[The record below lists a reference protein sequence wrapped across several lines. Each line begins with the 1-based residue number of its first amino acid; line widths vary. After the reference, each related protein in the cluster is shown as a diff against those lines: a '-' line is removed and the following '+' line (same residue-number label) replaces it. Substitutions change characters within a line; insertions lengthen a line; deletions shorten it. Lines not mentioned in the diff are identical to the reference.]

1 MDSLQQKFGGETEI
15 ITKKKTWLP
24 LAGLGIMSLIGFGV
38 VGYWWLQPASVPAT
52 EDVAPIPL
60 TTEEV
65 ESYRASLPR
74 TFNGADPVLEGSAPE
89 ELIVPTEQ
97 TSADPMI
104 ENFDENS
111 TLGSSANDTVA
122 PYVPPAEAVGVP
134 VIVAMDSGATA
145 NNTSVMPNDTSY
157 VEGDVT
163 ISDVTITQP
172 DRNEKTPFSAT
183 GVVNGIDDNLQK
195 VNVSSNGEVLELDAS
210 GGTIK
215 TTDGRL
221 IPLSALRTNDIV
233 EISGQRY
240 KDAPVVAEVTITL
253 IGVQELIPAIDIGV

>member
-15 ITKKKTWLP
+15 ITKKRTWLP
-24 LAGLGIMSLIGFGV
+24 WAGLGTMSLIGFV
-38 VGYWWLQPASVPAT
+38 VIGYWWLQPTPEPVAEVA
-52 EDVAPIPL
+52 APIPL
-60 TTEEV
+60 SAEEV
-65 ESYRASLPR
+65 ESYRATLPR
-74 TFNGADPVLEGSAPE
+74 LFNGADPVLEGSTSE
-89 ELIVPTEQ
+89 ELIVSTEQ

-111 TLGSSANDTVA
+111 IPGTITNDAV

-134 VIVAMDSGATA
+134 VTIAMDSSVTA
-145 NNTSVMPNDTSY
+145 NNTSVVGNNTSY

-195 VNVSSNGEVLELDAS
+195 VNVSSNGEVIELDVS

-221 IPLSALRTNDIV
+221 IPLSALRTNDVV
-233 EISGQRY
+233 EVSGQRY